1 MKIAIVKYNAGNI
14 FSVENALKRL
24 GVNPILTDDVEEL
37 ASADKVLFPGQGKAS
52 VTMSYLRA
60 HRLDEVLVH
69 LTQPVLGICI
79 GQQLMCRHSAEGDV
93 DCLGIFPIDV
103 ERFLP
108 ENKEDKVPAMGWNQL
123 NIVSDNPL
131 FKGLGEQSYAYFV
144 HSYYVPTCKWT
155 TAEAYHILPFSACL
169 GKDNFYATQ
178 FHPEKSGKTGEI
190 ILNNFLNL

>member
-79 GQQLMCRHSAEGDV
+79 GQQLMCRRSAEGDV

-103 ERFLP
+103 ERF
-108 ENKEDKVPAMGWNQL
+108 
-123 NIVSDNPL
+123 
-131 FKGLGEQSYAYFV
+131 
-144 HSYYVPTCKWT
+144 
-155 TAEAYHILPFSACL
+155 
-169 GKDNFYATQ
+169 
-178 FHPEKSGKTGEI
+178 HP
-190 ILNNFLNL
+190 

>member
-37 ASADKVLFPGQGKAS
+37 ASADEF
-52 VTMSYLRA
+52 
-60 HRLDEVLVH
+60 LVH

-131 FKGLGEQSYAYFV
+131 LKGLSEQSYAYFV

-169 GKDNFYATQ
+169 CKDNFYATQ